1 MEVAGVQIQS
11 PNMREESHNLTV
23 NSEKHHTAR
32 SSAGGILEFPIIDQF
47 CKMTKF
53 LQSAQKLAE
62 KI

>member
-32 SSAGGILEFPIIDQF
+32 SSAGGSLEFPIIDQF
-47 CKMTKF
+47 CKMTD
-53 LQSAQKLAE
+53 
-62 KI
+62 